1 MTEIWNE
8 LESMSNELL
17 TVTVIKY
24 TPISSIL
31 VGAIAIFNL
40 CGSVR
45 IPAGRLTA
53 DPPANELVAVIIR
66 GFTSSFTKN
75 EERS

>member
-1 MTEIWNE
+1 MP
-8 LESMSNELL
+8 NELL

-53 DPPANELVAVIIR
+53 DPPANVLVAVIIR
-66 GFTSSFTKN
+66 GLPLSFTKN